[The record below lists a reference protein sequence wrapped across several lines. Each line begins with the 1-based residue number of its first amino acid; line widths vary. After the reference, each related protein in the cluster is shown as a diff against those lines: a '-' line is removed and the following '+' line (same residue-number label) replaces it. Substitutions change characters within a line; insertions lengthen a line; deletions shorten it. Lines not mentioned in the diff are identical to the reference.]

1 MKCCICNKE
10 IYPYLEEYQPLGY
23 DGDMIHKEC
32 MPKWEKFIQK
42 IDNMTDQEFS
52 VWLTSNM
59 QKDLGVD

>member
-1 MKCCICNKE
+1 MKCCMCNKE
-10 IYPYLEEYQPLGY
+10 IYPCLEEYQPLGY

-32 MPKWEKFIQK
+32 MPKWDKLIQK

-59 QKDLGVD
+59 